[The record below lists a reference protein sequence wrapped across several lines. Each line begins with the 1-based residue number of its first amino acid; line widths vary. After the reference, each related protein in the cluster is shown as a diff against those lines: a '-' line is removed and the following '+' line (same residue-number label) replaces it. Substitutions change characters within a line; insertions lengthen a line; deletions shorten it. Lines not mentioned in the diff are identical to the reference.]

1 MTNELERAAAAQA
14 SAPDPARIASIANS
28 LFRGVPVDAPPGP
41 GASLPSAPVF
51 AHEPVIAS
59 VPGAPGAAPPVS
71 PSLTPGAAG
80 VPAPG
85 ASVPASPVYAY
96 EPLAAASESA
106 PAAAAAQ
113 PSGEKGA
120 AGAAPASPSPPLPSA
135 GPPRFQS
142 GAQLSEL
149 DLAFVPS
156 TLGGVMSVLPS
167 LDNLGLLNSGP
178 GASLPSAP
186 VQGVA
191 PLVAAPPGIT
201 SFAPAAV
208 PPVPS
213 PGASPPSAPVFA
225 FEPLTF
231 AGSPSVAGLTPPSG
245 ERGGDAWRQS
255 EAAPYSQE
263 TGVGPGL
270 GAANPRESNYFLDE
284 GLSASSRANPLPYGW
299 NGQALD
305 LGILPSQHVP
315 ELALPPISG
324 ARQFDAHIFRRDFP
338 ILHEHVNGRP
348 LIWLDN
354 AATTQKPQA
363 VIDRISYF
371 YERENSNVHR
381 AAHALAARSTDAFEA
396 AREKVRRFL
405 NAPSDETIVWVR
417 GTTEA
422 INLVACSWGRR
433 HVGEG
438 DEVIV
443 THLEH
448 HSNIVPWQMLCNEVG
463 AKLRVAPVDDR
474 GDVLLDDYE
483 KLLNPRTR
491 IVAFTHVSN
500 ALGTV
505 TPVRDMVEMA
515 HRHGARVLVDGA
527 QAVSHMPVDV
537 QALDV
542 DFYVFS
548 GHKVFGPTG
557 VGALYGKMA
566 ELEAMP
572 PWQGGGSM
580 IRDVTFERSVFQD
593 PPEKFEAG
601 TGTIADA
608 VGLGAAID
616 YVEQIGMANIAAYEQ
631 GLLNYAL
638 EGLRTVPGLTL
649 IGLPRERAG
658 AISFVLDEWRV
669 EDVGVALNREGIA
682 VRAGHHCAQ
691 PILRRFG
698 YETTVRPS
706 FALYNTPED
715 VDALVAALH
724 RLSVERGKR
733 GL

>member
-1 MTNELERAAAAQA
+1 MTNEFERAAAAQA
-14 SAPDPARIASIANS
+14 SAPDPAWIASIANS
-28 LFRGVPVDAPPGP
+28 LFRGAPVDAPPGP
-41 GASLPSAPVF
+41 GASLPSAPAF
-51 AHEPVIAS
+51 AHEPAIAS

-80 VPAPG
+80 LPGLG
-85 ASVPASPVYAY
+85 ASAPASPVHAY
-96 EPLAAASESA
+96 EPLAAASESG

-120 AGAAPASPSPPLPSA
+120 AGVAPASPSLPLPSA
-135 GPPRFQS
+135 GPPQLPS
-142 GAQLSEL
+142 GAQLTEL
-149 DLAFVPS
+149 DLALVPS
-156 TLGGVMSVLPS
+156 TLGGAMSVLPS
-167 LDNLGLLNSGP
+167 LDKLGLLNGGL

-186 VQGVA
+186 VQGA
-191 PLVAAPPGIT
+191 EPFVAATPGIT
-201 SFAPAAV
+201 SFAPATV

-213 PGASPPSAPVFA
+213 PGASLPSASVFA

-231 AGSPSVAGLTPPSG
+231 AGSPSVAGLTQPLG
-245 ERGGDAWRQS
+245 EKGGDAWPQS
-255 EAAPYSQE
+255 EAAPCSKE
-263 TGVGPGL
+263 PVVGPGL
-270 GAANPRESNYFLDE
+270 GAASPRESYYFLDE
-284 GLSASSRANPLPYGW
+284 GLSASSRASPLPYRW
-299 NGQALD
+299 SVQALD

-338 ILHEHVNGRP
+338 ILHEYVNGKP

-354 AATTQKPQA
+354 AATTQKPRA

-433 HVGEG
+433 NVGEG
-438 DEVIV
+438 DEVVV
-443 THLEH
+443 TNLEH

-463 AKLRVAPVDDR
+463 ATLRVAPVDDR
-474 GDVLLDDYE
+474 GDVLLDEYE

-537 QALDV
+537 QALDA

-557 VGALYGKMA
+557 VGALYGKMT

-580 IRDVTFERSVFQD
+580 IRDVTFERSIFQD

-616 YVEQIGMANIAAYEQ
+616 YVEQIGMANIAAYEH

-649 IGLPRERAG
+649 VGSPRERAG

-698 YETTVRPS
+698 HETTVRPS

-715 VDALVAALH
+715 VDALIAALH
-724 RLSVERGKR
+724 RLSAERGKR

>member
-1 MTNELERAAAAQA
+1 MTNEFERAAAAQA
-14 SAPDPARIASIANS
+14 SAPDPAWIASIANS
-28 LFRGVPVDAPPGP
+28 LFRGAPVDAPPGP
-41 GASLPSAPVF
+41 GASLPSAPAF
-51 AHEPVIAS
+51 AHEPAIAS

-80 VPAPG
+80 LPGLG
-85 ASVPASPVYAY
+85 ASAPASPVHAY
-96 EPLAAASESA
+96 EPLAAASELG

-120 AGAAPASPSPPLPSA
+120 AGVAPASPSLPLPSA
-135 GPPRFQS
+135 GPPQLPS
-142 GAQLSEL
+142 GAQLTEL
-149 DLAFVPS
+149 DLALVPS
-156 TLGGVMSVLPS
+156 TLGGAMSVLPS
-167 LDNLGLLNSGP
+167 LDKLGLLNGGL

-186 VQGVA
+186 VQGA
-191 PLVAAPPGIT
+191 EPFVAATPGIT
-201 SFAPAAV
+201 SFAPATV

-213 PGASPPSAPVFA
+213 PGASLPSASVFA

-231 AGSPSVAGLTPPSG
+231 AGSPSVAGLTQPLG
-245 ERGGDAWRQS
+245 EKGGDAWPQS
-255 EAAPYSQE
+255 EAAPCSKE
-263 TGVGPGL
+263 PVVGPGL
-270 GAANPRESNYFLDE
+270 GAASPRESYYFLDE
-284 GLSASSRANPLPYGW
+284 GLSASSRASPLPYRW
-299 NGQALD
+299 SVQALD

-338 ILHEHVNGRP
+338 ILHEHVNGKP

-433 HVGEG
+433 NVGEG
-438 DEVIV
+438 DEVVV
-443 THLEH
+443 TNLEH
-448 HSNIVPWQMLCNEVG
+448 HSNIVPWQMLCSEVG
-463 AKLRVAPVDDR
+463 AKLRAAPVDDR
-474 GDVLLDDYE
+474 GDVLLDEYE

-537 QALDV
+537 QALDA

-557 VGALYGKMA
+557 VGALYGKMT

-580 IRDVTFERSVFQD
+580 IRDVTFERSIFQD

-616 YVEQIGMANIAAYEQ
+616 YVEQIGMANIAAYEH

-649 IGLPRERAG
+649 VGSPRERAG

-698 YETTVRPS
+698 HETTVRPS

-715 VDALVAALH
+715 VDALIAALH
-724 RLSVERGKR
+724 RLSAERGKR

>member
-1 MTNELERAAAAQA
+1 VTNELERAAAAQA
-14 SAPDPARIASIANS
+14 SAPDPAWIASIANS

-41 GASLPSAPVF
+41 ASLPSAPVF

-113 PSGEKGA
+113 PSGETGA

-135 GPPRFQS
+135 GPTRFQS

-270 GAANPRESNYFLDE
+270 GAANPRESTYFLD
-284 GLSASSRANPLPYGW
+284 
-299 NGQALD
+299 
-305 LGILPSQHVP
+305 
-315 ELALPPISG
+315 G

-438 DEVIV
+438 DEVVV

-566 ELEAMP
+566 ELEAMR

>member
-1 MTNELERAAAAQA
+1 MTNEFERAAAAQA
-14 SAPDPARIASIANS
+14 SAPDPAWIASIANS
-28 LFRGVPVDAPPGP
+28 LFRGAPVDAPPGP
-41 GASLPSAPVF
+41 GASLPSAPAF
-51 AHEPVIAS
+51 AHEPAIAS

-80 VPAPG
+80 LPGLG
-85 ASVPASPVYAY
+85 ASAPASPVHAY
-96 EPLAAASESA
+96 EPLAAASESG

-120 AGAAPASPSPPLPSA
+120 AGVAPASPSLPLPSA
-135 GPPRFQS
+135 GPPQLPS
-142 GAQLSEL
+142 GAQLTEL
-149 DLAFVPS
+149 DLALVPS
-156 TLGGVMSVLPS
+156 TLGGAMSVLPS
-167 LDNLGLLNSGP
+167 LDKLGLLNGGL

-186 VQGVA
+186 VQGA
-191 PLVAAPPGIT
+191 EPFVAATPGIT
-201 SFAPAAV
+201 SFAPATV

-213 PGASPPSAPVFA
+213 PGASLPSASVFA

-231 AGSPSVAGLTPPSG
+231 AGSPSVAGLTQPLG
-245 ERGGDAWRQS
+245 EKGGDAWPQS
-255 EAAPYSQE
+255 EAAPCSKE
-263 TGVGPGL
+263 PVVGPGL
-270 GAANPRESNYFLDE
+270 GAASPRESYYFLDE
-284 GLSASSRANPLPYGW
+284 GLSASSRASPLPYRW
-299 NGQALD
+299 SVQALD

-338 ILHEHVNGRP
+338 ILHEHVNGKP

-433 HVGEG
+433 NVGEG
-438 DEVIV
+438 DEVVV
-443 THLEH
+443 TNLEH
-448 HSNIVPWQMLCNEVG
+448 HSNIVPWQMLCSEVG
-463 AKLRVAPVDDR
+463 AKLRAAPVDDR
-474 GDVLLDDYE
+474 GDVLLDEYE

-537 QALDV
+537 QALDA

-557 VGALYGKMA
+557 VGALYGKMT

-580 IRDVTFERSVFQD
+580 IRDVTFERSIFQD

-616 YVEQIGMANIAAYEQ
+616 YVEQIGMANIAAYEH

-649 IGLPRERAG
+649 VGSPRERAG

-669 EDVGVALNREGIA
+669 EDVGVVLNREGIA

-698 YETTVRPS
+698 HETTVRPS

-715 VDALVAALH
+715 VDALIAALH
-724 RLSVERGKR
+724 RLSAERGKR

>member
-1 MTNELERAAAAQA
+1 MTNEFERAAAAQA
-14 SAPDPARIASIANS
+14 SAPDPAWIASIANS
-28 LFRGVPVDAPPGP
+28 LFRGAPVDAPPGP
-41 GASLPSAPVF
+41 GASLPSAPAF
-51 AHEPVIAS
+51 AHEPAIAS

-80 VPAPG
+80 LPGLG
-85 ASVPASPVYAY
+85 ASAPASPVHAY
-96 EPLAAASESA
+96 EPLAAASESG

-120 AGAAPASPSPPLPSA
+120 AGVAPASPSLPLPSA
-135 GPPRFQS
+135 GPPQLPS
-142 GAQLSEL
+142 GAQLTEL
-149 DLAFVPS
+149 DLALVPS
-156 TLGGVMSVLPS
+156 TLGGAMSVLPS
-167 LDNLGLLNSGP
+167 LDKLGLLNGGL

-186 VQGVA
+186 VQGA
-191 PLVAAPPGIT
+191 EPFVAATPGIA
-201 SFAPAAV
+201 SFAPATV

-213 PGASPPSAPVFA
+213 PGASSPSAPVFT

-231 AGSPSVAGLTPPSG
+231 AGSPSVAGLTQPFG
-245 ERGGDAWRQS
+245 EKGGDAWPQS
-255 EAAPYSQE
+255 EAAPYGKE
-263 TGVGPGL
+263 PVVGPGL
-270 GAANPRESNYFLDE
+270 GAASPRESYYFLDE
-284 GLSASSRANPLPYGW
+284 GLSASSRASPLPYDW

-315 ELALPPISG
+315 KLALPPISG

-338 ILHEHVNGRP
+338 ILHEYVNGKP

-371 YERENSNVHR
+371 YARENSNVHR

-433 HVGEG
+433 NVGEG
-438 DEVIV
+438 DEVVV
-443 THLEH
+443 TNLEH

-474 GDVLLDDYE
+474 GDVLLDEYE

-537 QALDV
+537 QALDA
-542 DFYVFS
+542 DFYAFS

-557 VGALYGKMA
+557 VGALYGKMT

-580 IRDVTFERSVFQD
+580 IRDVTFERSIFQD

-616 YVEQIGMANIAAYEQ
+616 YVEQIGMANIAAYEH

-649 IGLPRERAG
+649 VGSPRERAG

-698 YETTVRPS
+698 HETTVRPS

-715 VDALVAALH
+715 VDALIAALH
-724 RLSVERGKR
+724 RLSAERGKR
-733 GL
+733 GR